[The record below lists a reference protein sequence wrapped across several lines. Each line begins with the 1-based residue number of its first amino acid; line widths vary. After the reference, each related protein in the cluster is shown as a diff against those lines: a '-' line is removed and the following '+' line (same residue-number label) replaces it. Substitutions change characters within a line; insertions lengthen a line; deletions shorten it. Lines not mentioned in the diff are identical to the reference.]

1 MGDPFCIAVGA
12 LQVAEVGFKLCDTL
26 HSSVRDFK
34 NAERDV
40 KRVANEV
47 KTASWA
53 LKQLGALLQQDE
65 AIKRTK
71 PGAISEAS
79 TALNQCSEAFAEVQI
94 ILPASGGSSA
104 SSLSVATRFKW
115 ATRKSKVNS
124 LLANLERLKTTLVLV
139 FKVISYAKEI
149 ACSPKDSAT
158 DQMDLRFQLETLIK
172 SKNEAVRRYEE
183 LVKSLNQT
191 RLDDDSTE
199 ALGLNSGSQSLNAG
213 LNFMALPSNHAP
225 PTQGNANVKSSACK
239 TDTGDEKCEKHDL
252 TKGLTEALVDCYK
265 AASGL
270 SECLH
275 IVHIQWRA
283 AQKYDGNDIWEN
295 YRLTN
300 KAMRALEA
308 VQAVSPEA
316 APSLTAAQSQALR
329 QQAHEQIEPTVQQK
343 KKKSKVQE
351 FPLAQIQHQ
360 ESLNPNESTQVPA
373 AAASE
378 GKKNLIEPQEARTP
392 NAADENSQNLR
403 PPEIV
408 TGDLN
413 AVPTRTPGKSRRC
426 GPPPGALYRRRGRSP
441 SAASDQRDD
450 ILDLADLERL
460 PSDDESKRVKKHQ
473 APYQS
478 GQVCIEPLWEEERPS
493 RRQILGQEGGAM
505 QTHLQTRESQIKTGL
520 TRAEQKFLGTDH
532 GLPTVLMQ
540 QYPTLALVPDARD
553 VSNAPELFNYPMEK
567 VSKDMNTRP
576 AGNRDTND
584 VQPIASPGRKQ
595 PRAIIRHGNL
605 FTAEEPLLDSFTKG
619 SDDINTSGVPQ
630 LPPFRTLSPPISP
643 EAKTLPSFHYPAHDA
658 TLYPEHPPSEDSD
671 PGSPL
676 FSSVRTDHNVSV
688 PTTDLAS
695 AHVGATPASSSKSPQ
710 RLLPPLP
717 KRHMAEGMAERKA
730 GPEHKRQ
737 VLTQN
742 PLPSPHIAGISGS
755 STSSYSK
762 SILANIT

>member
-104 SSLSVATRFKW
+104 SSLSVATRLKW

-183 LVKSLNQT
+183 L
-191 RLDDDSTE
+191 
-199 ALGLNSGSQSLNAG
+199 SLNAG

-300 KAMRALEA
+300 KAMRALEV

-316 APSLTAAQSQALR
+316 APSLTAEQSQALR

-441 SAASDQRDD
+441 SAASDQR
-450 ILDLADLERL
+450 A
-460 PSDDESKRVKKHQ
+460 
-473 APYQS
+473 

-619 SDDINTSGVPQ
+619 SDDTNTSGVPQ

-695 AHVGATPASSSKSPQ
+695 AHVGATPASSSKSPK